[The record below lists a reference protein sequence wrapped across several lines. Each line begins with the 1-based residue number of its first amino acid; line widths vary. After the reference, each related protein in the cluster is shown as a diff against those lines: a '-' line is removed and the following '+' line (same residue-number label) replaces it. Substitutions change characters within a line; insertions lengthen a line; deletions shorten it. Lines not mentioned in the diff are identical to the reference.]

1 MQLKGKNAVITGSNQ
16 GFGKAIAEEF
26 IAQGANVLICARN
39 EQLLESTRMELSKK
53 VIGFQKVYACQV
65 DVADRRSLNRLYKVA
80 LEKFGK
86 IDILVNNAGVYGP
99 KGAIEE
105 IDWDEWVEAIKI
117 NLLGTVLAC
126 KIFIPHFKNNG
137 YGKIINLSGGG
148 ATAPLPRISAYAAS
162 KAAVV
167 RFTETLAEELRD
179 SGVEVNCIAP
189 GALNTRLLDEILEAG
204 MEKVG
209 KTFYERSLAQKQQG
223 GTPMV
228 NGAQLCVF
236 LASDKSKG
244 ITGKLISAV
253 WDPWN
258 ELPEHLENLKN
269 SDVYTLRRIVP
280 KDRSMDWGER
290 LT

>member
-16 GFGKAIAEEF
+16 GFGKALAQEF
-26 IAQGANVLICARN
+26 LAQGANVLICARN
-39 EQLLESTRMELSKK
+39 EKLLESTRLELSKK
-53 VIGFQKVYACQV
+53 VAGSQKIYACYV
-65 DVADRRSLNRLYKVA
+65 DVTDRKSLGQLYEMA
-80 LEKFGK
+80 LEKFDK

-105 IDWDEWVEAIKI
+105 IDWDEWEQAIKI

-137 YGKIINLSGGG
+137 CGKIINLSGGG

-167 RFTETLAEELRD
+167 RFTETLSEELKGT
-179 SGVEVNCIAP
+179 GVEVNCIAP
-189 GALNTRLLDEILEAG
+189 GALNTRLLDEVLEAG

-209 KTFYERSLAQKQQG
+209 KTFYERSLVQKQQG
-223 GTPMV
+223 GTPLV
-228 NGAQLCVF
+228 KGAQLCVF
-236 LASDKSKG
+236 LASDKSNG
-244 ITGKLISAV
+244 ISGKLISAV

-258 ELPEHLENLKN
+258 ELPEHLEDLKN
-269 SDVYTLRRIVP
+269 SDVYTLRRIIP
-280 KDRSMDWGER
+280 KDRGMAWGDV
-290 LT
+290 